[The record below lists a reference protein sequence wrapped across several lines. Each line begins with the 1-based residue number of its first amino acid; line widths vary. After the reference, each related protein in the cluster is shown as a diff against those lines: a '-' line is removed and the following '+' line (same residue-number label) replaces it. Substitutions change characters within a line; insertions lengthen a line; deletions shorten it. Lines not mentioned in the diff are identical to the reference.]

1 MNVLDKTYVVVDSAN
16 IKELFNA
23 PDDTISRV
31 VNGVEGLELDYI
43 FSGRMRDSYDDL
55 IIRGQH

>member
-1 MNVLDKTYVVVDSAN
+1 MKVLDKTYVVVDSAN

-23 PDDTISRV
+23 PDDIISRV
-31 VNGVEGLELDYI
+31 VNGVEGLELDYT